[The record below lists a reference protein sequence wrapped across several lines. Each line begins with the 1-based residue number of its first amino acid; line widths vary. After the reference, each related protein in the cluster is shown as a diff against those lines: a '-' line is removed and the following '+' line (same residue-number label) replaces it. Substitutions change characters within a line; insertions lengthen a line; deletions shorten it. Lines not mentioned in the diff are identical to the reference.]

1 MKKIKIMHLI
11 HQLRTGGAE
20 NGIINLVNS
29 IDGNRFE
36 SAVCAFVGGGAQTKR
51 VDARKTKLIELNKTK
66 NGNDFL
72 LPFRLKKQL
81 DLWQP
86 HILHTHAW
94 GTLCEGFLAAK
105 MARVPVIVHGEHG
118 TIQQQKRNIPVQ
130 RFVWGL
136 CTQVLSVSNS
146 HRGKIAATVGF
157 SPDKIKVIPN
167 GVDTGRFCPSPDR
180 DKNKILLGFTPQ
192 DRLVGTVGRLVPVK
206 DQQMLIQAFATF
218 VGRYP
223 DAKLILVGD
232 GPLRNELTH
241 LTASLEITEH
251 VHFLGRRSD
260 VPAVLQAMDLFVLPS
275 ISEGMSNTILEAMS
289 CGLPVVATNV
299 GGNPEI
305 IVNNVTGR
313 LVQSGDVDE
322 LASVL
327 TFLFDHPDRLREM
340 GNSSRKHIEDNY
352 SIRTMINNYERLYQ
366 ELYQTRVSGE

>member
-1 MKKIKIMHLI
+1 MHLI

-20 NGIINLVNS
+20 NGIINLVNY
-29 IDGNRFE
+29 IDGDRFE

-51 VDARKTKLIELNKTK
+51 VDVRKTKLIELNKAK

-81 DLWQP
+81 DLWKP

-94 GTLCEGFLAAK
+94 GTLCEGYLAAK
-105 MARVPVIVHGEHG
+105 MARVPVVVHGEHG
-118 TIQQQKRNIPVQ
+118 TLQQQKRNIPVQ

-146 HRGKIAATVGF
+146 HREKIANTIGF
-157 SPDKIKVIPN
+157 SPKKIKVIPN
-167 GVDTGRFCPSPDR
+167 GVDTSRFAPSLDR
-180 DKNKILLGFTPQ
+180 DKNKILLGFAP
-192 DRLVGTVGRLVPVK
+192 RNRIIGTVGRLVK
-206 DQQMLIQAFATF
+206 IKNQQMLIQAFATF
-218 VGRYP
+218 VGSCP

-232 GPLRNELTH
+232 GPLRDELTH
-241 LTASLEITEH
+241 LASSLGITRH
-251 VHFLGRRSD
+251 VHFFGRRSD
-260 VPAVLQAMDLFVLPS
+260 VPVVLQAMDLFVLPS

-289 CGLPVVATNV
+289 CGLPVVATDV

-305 IVNNVTGR
+305 IINNVTGR

-322 LASVL
+322 LASIL
-327 TFLFDHPDRLREM
+327 TFLFDHPDRLQEM

-352 SIRTMINNYERLYQ
+352 SIHEMINNYERLYQ
-366 ELYQTRVSGE
+366 ELYQARSIS

>member
-1 MKKIKIMHLI
+1 MHLI

-20 NGIINLVNS
+20 NGIINLVNN
-29 IDGNRFE
+29 IDGDRFE
-36 SAVCAFVGGGAQTKR
+36 SAVCAFVGAGAQTKR
-51 VDARKTKLIELNKTK
+51 VDVHKTKLIELNKTK

-86 HILHTHAW
+86 YILHTHAW

-105 MARVPVIVHGEHG
+105 MARVPVIVHSEHG

-136 CTQVLSVSNS
+136 CTQILSVSKT
-146 HRGKIAATVGF
+146 HRGKIATTVGF
-157 SPDKIKVIPN
+157 SPEKIKVIPN
-167 GVDTGRFCPSPDR
+167 GVDTRRFSPGRDR
-180 DKNKILLGFTPQ
+180 DKNKILLGFKPQ
-192 DRLVGTVGRLVPVK
+192 NKIIGTVGRLVPVK
-206 DQQMLIQAFATF
+206 NQQMLIQAFATF
-218 VGRYP
+218 VDRCP

-232 GPLRNELTH
+232 GPLRNELTQ
-241 LTASLEITEH
+241 LASSLGITHH

-260 VPAVLQAMDLFVLPS
+260 VPVVLQAMDLFVLPS

-305 IVNNVTGR
+305 IRDNATGR
-313 LVQSGDVDE
+313 LVQSGNVEE
-322 LASVL
+322 LATVL
-327 TFLFDHPDRLREM
+327 TFLFDHPDQLQEM
-340 GNSSRKHIEDNY
+340 GRSSRKHIEDNY
-352 SIRTMINNYERLYQ
+352 SIQTMINNYERLYQ
-366 ELYQTRVSGE
+366 ELYLTRSAG